1 MLLPLTKLL
10 YEKGYSKKQ
19 ILELYSFVDWV
30 LTLPEALEKIFLED
44 LRTYEKEK
52 KMPYIT
58 SAERLGRKEGRHELY
73 METRRQTS
81 IKVDPKAWDA
91 AKIIFKEYNLTVSDA
106 INIFL
111 SSVRTETS
119 QYPAFTRND

>member
-1 MLLPLTKLL
+1 
-10 YEKGYSKKQ
+10 
-19 ILELYSFVDWV
+19 
-30 LTLPEALEKIFLED
+30 
-44 LRTYEKEK
+44 
-52 KMPYIT
+52 
-58 SAERLGRKEGRHELY
+58 

-111 SSVRTETS
+111 NRVRIDRGLPFQIKVPTKELKKAIREADNDKLIRYDNTEEMMHDLKS
-119 QYPAFTRND
+119 